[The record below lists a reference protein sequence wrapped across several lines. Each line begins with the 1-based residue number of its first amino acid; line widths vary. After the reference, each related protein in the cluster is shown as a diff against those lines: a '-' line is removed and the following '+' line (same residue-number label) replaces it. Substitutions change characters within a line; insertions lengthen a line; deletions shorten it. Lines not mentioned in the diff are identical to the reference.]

1 MTTARANV
9 LRSNVVF
16 RRMWSA
22 RAISFIGDGIALT
35 ALVLYIQDTRGTG
48 TAVAALLLAQAL
60 PHLLGPVAGTVADRV
75 DQRTLMIVCDL
86 GRALLFGAA
95 AWFLPSMG
103 WLLVVMAAASTLD
116 TLFAPAGRSAVPA
129 LVEDADLVNANAWL
143 GTALNLQ
150 VALGPLIG
158 GALVAVIHVRG
169 ALAVDAGSFLLS
181 ALLLLGVPKLL
192 PSIRRA
198 DRERFMP
205 EMRAGLAYARS
216 HPVARAVVV
225 TLFLGVAFAGIDNVA
240 LVFLAR
246 EELGAGP
253 AGFGAVASAFGVGM
267 LVASVMLSRRTSS
280 ITPRALFIG
289 GWAMTGLGTL
299 FTAVAPAVWFAVA
312 AQAVSGAG
320 NGADNVASDT
330 LLQRIGPPSDARP
343 RLRPDLHRS
352 LRRRRSRLRRRRP
365 PPRRHLSQN
374 RLPHRSSWHLRRRPA
389 RDADCSRDPPPMTGV
404 RNRMRLRKRARGHTA
419 LRKGTP
425 PRGDPRARSR
435 DFRTRSPR
443 SERSSVRGTCEGP
456 RGQRL
461 GVSFPGRCAPGAS
474 RVTPVRLSLS
484 AFGFDLDRDDRLHVG
499 EQVDLHLVG
508 ADRADGLV
516 QPHVRRSMWTSG
528 LGP

>member
-1 MTTARANV
+1 MTAARANV
-9 LRSNVVF
+9 LRSNAVF

-246 EELGAGP
+246 EELRAGP

-289 GWAMTGLGTL
+289 GWVMTGLGTL

-330 LLQRIGPPSDARP
+330 LLQRSVPRAMLGRVFGLTSTAAFVGGGLAYAAGGPLLDATSARTVFLIGAAGTFAVVLLATRLLPRSASDDGREE
-343 RLRPDLHRS
+343 PDAS
-352 LRRRRSRLRRRRP
+352 DNGP
-365 PPRRHLSQN
+365 
-374 RLPHRSSWHLRRRPA
+374 
-389 RDADCSRDPPPMTGV
+389 G
-404 RNRMRLRKRARGHTA
+404 
-419 LRKGTP
+419 GTP
-425 PRGDPRARSR
+425 R
-435 DFRTRSPR
+435 
-443 SERSSVRGTCEGP
+443 
-456 RGQRL
+456 
-461 GVSFPGRCAPGAS
+461 
-474 RVTPVRLSLS
+474 
-484 AFGFDLDRDDRLHVG
+484 
-499 EQVDLHLVG
+499 
-508 ADRADGLV
+508 
-516 QPHVRRSMWTSG
+516 
-528 LGP
+528 